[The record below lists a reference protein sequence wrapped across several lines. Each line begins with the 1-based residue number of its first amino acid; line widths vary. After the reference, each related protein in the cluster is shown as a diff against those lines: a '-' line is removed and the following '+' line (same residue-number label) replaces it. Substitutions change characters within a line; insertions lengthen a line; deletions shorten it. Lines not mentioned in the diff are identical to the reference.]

1 MVVNSSTTPIIA
13 AKILA
18 ASPLSCEAK
27 MNTIVEST
35 PEVKLTLIGVPNLAE
50 NVPSQRGPQ
59 PS

>member
-1 MVVNSSTTPIIA
+1 
-13 AKILA
+13 
-18 ASPLSCEAK
+18 

-35 PEVKLTLIGVPNLAE
+35 PEMKFTLIGVPNLAE